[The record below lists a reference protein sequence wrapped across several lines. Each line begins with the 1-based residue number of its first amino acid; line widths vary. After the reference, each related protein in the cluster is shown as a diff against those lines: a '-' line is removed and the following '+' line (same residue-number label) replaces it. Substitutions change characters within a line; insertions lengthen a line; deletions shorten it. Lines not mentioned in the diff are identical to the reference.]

1 MMLVFF
7 ITALHRAVVILL
19 DGVVYASYM
28 WGFLFLVSDFL
39 NFFCCGFFFFFFLFF
54 LNFGFDDASF

>member
-28 WGFLFLVSDFL
+28 WGFLFLVLDFL
-39 NFFCCGFFFFFFLFF
+39 IFFVVVFFSFFLSFF
-54 LNFGFDDASF
+54 EIWF